1 MAGKGVTFVANNR
14 EYVYI
19 FEKYAQTRRG
29 IEKIWLANDVIP
41 RLMSLYGHEDS
52 MPKTAFKVLA
62 VGSCGGTFDCLLLNA
77 LLSHA
82 PELIKGKQVIYT
94 VVEPNAI
101 AIDVFK
107 DRIALHSVLF
117 DNVIFNFVSK
127 HIEEFLETNQPERYD
142 FVHFMHVLYYFE
154 SEEEVLK
161 SAYEKFLASPGCILI
176 ATGSEGDIWT
186 KLLESFRTKIPALP
200 GEQHFPTNKELYE
213 IYKRN
218 GWAFEIVNTKFDLEI
233 TEVFN
238 EGDPAGKSLLQF
250 LSTQL
255 KTQRKSLEMSYFRM

>member
-1 MAGKGVTFVANNR
+1 MAGKDVKFVAYNK

-62 VGSCGGTFDCLLLNA
+62 VGSCGGTFDCLLLNV

-82 PELIKGKQVIYT
+82 PELIKGKQIIYT

-107 DRIALHSVLF
+107 DKIALHSVLF
-117 DNVIFNFVSK
+117 DNVKFNFVNK

-186 KLLESFRTKIPALP
+186 SFEKCLREVSCKSWM
-200 GEQHFPTNKELYE
+200 HFNCNWK
-213 IYKRN
+213 
-218 GWAFEIVNTKFDLEI
+218 
-233 TEVFN
+233 
-238 EGDPAGKSLLQF
+238 
-250 LSTQL
+250 
-255 KTQRKSLEMSYFRM
+255 